1 VSFALSLGLRAA
13 REFTLGIQP
22 RALRAHC
29 VRGLRTSCAAA
40 HPARQA
46 QALHKDAGLK
56 QRKRA
61 NPPAE
66 RAALMAKEEENTKP
80 VRSTFN

>member
-1 VSFALSLGLRAA
+1 
-13 REFTLGIQP
+13 
-22 RALRAHC
+22 
-29 VRGLRTSCAAA
+29 
-40 HPARQA
+40 
-46 QALHKDAGLK
+46 LHKDAGLK